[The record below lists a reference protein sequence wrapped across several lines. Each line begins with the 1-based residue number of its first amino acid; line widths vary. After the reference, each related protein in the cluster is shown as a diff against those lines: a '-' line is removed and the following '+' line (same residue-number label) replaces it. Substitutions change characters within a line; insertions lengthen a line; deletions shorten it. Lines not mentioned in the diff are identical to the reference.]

1 MPVTQTINLRDHKI
15 KMKENLHQTA
25 KEYVEVIE
33 KIEKTRDP
41 KKLQILEEKRVE
53 LHWKFIDM
61 LKKQGIEFKDRDHA
75 TRIAIRIAHGE
86 L

>member
-1 MPVTQTINLRDHKI
+1 MSRKKNLYVA
-15 KMKENLHQTA
+15 A

-33 KIEKTRDP
+33 QIEKTRDAHL
-41 KKLQILEEKRVE
+41 LQKLEEKRAE

-61 LKKQGIEFKDRDHA
+61 LKEQGIHYKDRDHA
-75 TRIAIRIAHGE
+75 TRIAMRIVKAE